1 VKKANYLN
9 FSAVAFTVVVFDQI
23 TKWSIIQ
30 AISIHD
36 VYTVIPGFF
45 NLVHIY
51 NPGSAFGLF
60 ANHQGML
67 RNVLLLTASVV
78 ALCFILYLHHN
89 TPRHF
94 HVLSVG
100 FALIFGGAIGNM
112 IDRIRM
118 GRVVDFI
125 DLYIGTLHWPAFNV
139 ADSAITI
146 GMLIFAFH
154 IFFRKIP
161 I

>member
-1 VKKANYLN
+1 VKKIKYLK
-9 FSAVAFTVVVFDQI
+9 FATVALIIIILDQI
-23 TKWSIIQ
+23 TKWFIIRSI
-30 AISIHD
+30 SLHD

-60 ANHQGML
+60 ADHHSL
-67 RNVLLLTASVV
+67 FRNVFLLTASVV
-78 ALCFILYLHHN
+78 ALCLILYLHHN
-89 TPRHF
+89 TPEKYPI
-94 HVLSVG
+94 LSVG

-112 IDRIRM
+112 IDRIRL
-118 GRVVDFI
+118 GYVIDFI
-125 DLYIGTLHWPAFNV
+125 DIYIGTLHWPAFNI

-146 GMLIFAFH
+146 GMVIFAFYML
-154 IFFRKIP
+154 FRKIP